1 MSDVVVMISE
11 TIKITR
17 VFFCRGLTAVGRAT
31 ADNLTTGF
39 RDQNYGLSTIEKM

>member
-17 VFFCRGLTAVGRAT
+17 VLFCRGLTAVGRAT
-31 ADNLTTGF
+31 ADNLTTGLK
-39 RDQNYGLSTIEKM
+39 DQDYGLSRFVKL